1 MPSFNI
7 QGSVAFVTGTS
18 KPRGIGR
25 AIVEAFLANGAAKVY
40 ATARTTSQL
49 DDLVSKHNGKVVA
62 VPLDVTDL
70 DAIAALSESY
80 PDVTIV
86 VNNAG
91 YFAGSTSNGD
101 LDTAKTEMLV
111 NYIAPM
117 AIGKSF
123 ASVFANV
130 PSVEED
136 VKPTALVNINSI
148 ASFISMPDDDTY
160 SASKAASHSLTQA
173 QRRDLPNSLV
183 VGVYPGFVDT
193 DMVDGMDVDKT
204 PPSAIANAVMEAL
217 SKGTEDLLP
226 DPNSKNLYGLWRA
239 DPKAMEMQVAAPIS

>member
-1 MPSFNI
+1 MPSFKI
-7 QGSVAFVTGTS
+7 QGSVAFATGTS

-25 AIVEAFLANGAAKVY
+25 AIVEALLANGASKVY

-49 DDLVSKHNGKVVA
+49 DDLVAQHNGQVVA

-80 PDVTIV
+80 PDVTII

-91 YFAGSTSNGD
+91 YLSGSTSLGD
-101 LDTAKTEMLV
+101 VDAVKTEMLV

-117 AIGKSF
+117 AIGKAF

-148 ASFISMPDDDTY
+148 LSFVNAPACATY
-160 SASKAASHSLTQA
+160 SASKAGAHSLTQA
-173 QRRDLPNSLV
+173 QRRD
-183 VGVYPGFVDT
+183 
-193 DMVDGMDVDKT
+193 
-204 PPSAIANAVMEAL
+204 
-217 SKGTEDLLP
+217 
-226 DPNSKNLYGLWRA
+226 
-239 DPKAMEMQVAAPIS
+239 

>member
-1 MPSFNI
+1 MPSFKI

-25 AIVEAFLANGAAKVY
+25 AIVEALLANGASKVY

-49 DDLVSKHNGKVVA
+49 DDLVAQHDGQVVA

-80 PDVTIV
+80 PDVTII

-91 YFAGSTSNGD
+91 YLSGSTSLGD
-101 LDTAKTEMLV
+101 VDAVKTEMLV

-117 AIGKSF
+117 AIGKAF

-148 ASFISMPDDDTY
+148 LSFINMSACATY
-160 SASKAASHSLTQA
+160 SASKAGTHSLTQA

-183 VGVYPGFVDT
+183 VGVYPGLIDT
-193 DMVDGMDVDKT
+193 DMADGIPMDKT
-204 PPSAIANAVMEAL
+204 PPSTVANAVMEAL
-217 SKGTEDLLP
+217 SNGTEDLLP
-226 DPNSKNLYGLWRA
+226 DPQSKDMYEGWRA
-239 DPKAMEMQVAAPIS
+239 DPKAMEVQMAAMNS

>member
-1 MPSFNI
+1 MPSFKI
-7 QGSVAFVTGTS
+7 QGSIAFVTGTN

-25 AIVEAFLANGAAKVY
+25 AIVEALLSNGASKVY

-49 DDLVSKHNGKVVA
+49 DDLVAQHNGKVVA

-80 PDVTIV
+80 PDVTII
-86 VNNAG
+86 VNNSG
-91 YFAGSTSNGD
+91 YFSGSTSIGD
-101 LDTAKTEMLV
+101 LDAVKTEMLV

-123 ASVFANV
+123 ASVFANA

-148 ASFISMPDDDTY
+148 LSFISMPGGATY
-160 SASKAASHSLTQA
+160 SASKAAAHSLTQA

-183 VGVYPGFVDT
+183 VGVYPGPIDT
-193 DMVDGMDVDKT
+193 DMSDRIQMDKT
-204 PPSAIANAVMEAL
+204 PPSTVANVVMEAL
-217 SKGTEDLLP
+217 SNGTEDILP
-226 DPNSKNLYGLWRA
+226 DPMSKKWYESWRA
-239 DPKAMEMQVAAPIS
+239 DPKAMEMQMAAMNS